1 MRTRSIAYFR
11 RSAIAPISCCFRRSA
26 IAPIP
31 LKNGAA
37 KASGTHTQD
46 QYFIYDVC

>member
-1 MRTRSIAYFR
+1 MITRSIACLR
-11 RSAIAPISCCFRRSA
+11 PSAIAPISCCLRPSA

-37 KASGTHTQD
+37 KAFWTHTPD
-46 QYFIYDVC
+46 QYYIYDVG